1 RRRLLTV
8 TDSSTSRPAEPR
20 SPMPSRPRPPSPFLH
35 YRWQY
40 TNTLSILHRLIG
52 IALTAG
58 FALLIT
64 VLVALAS
71 GASAYSGVV
80 RLAESAAGNLLFFFI
95 LATFAFHVSN
105 GIRHLAWDAGFG
117 FDRTQA
123 RRSAWLVLVAAIV
136 FGVCALITFGHLYHE
151 R

>member
-1 RRRLLTV
+1 
-8 TDSSTSRPAEPR
+8 
-20 SPMPSRPRPPSPFLH
+20 MPSRPRPLSPFLH

-64 VLVALAS
+64 GLVALAS

-95 LATFAFHVSN
+95 LATFGFHVSN

-117 FDRTQA
+117 ISRTQA
-123 RRSAWLVLVAAIV
+123 RRSAWLVLVAAVAIG
-136 FGVCALITFGHLYHE
+136 FGVCAFIHI
-151 R
+151 RSSAS